1 MRTFDSR
8 HYEVL
13 GFQTVSIGGRESQGW
28 LLRTI
33 ADSRSNFTPQVIFV
47 PEGKFVDHG
56 LVYFMHADGR
66 VEDRTRREVRL
77 PERMMR

>member
-13 GFQTVSIGGRESQGW
+13 GFQTVSIGGRDTQGW

-33 ADSRSNFTPQVIFV
+33 ADGRPKFTPQVILV

-56 LVYFMHADGR
+56 RVYFMHSDGR
-66 VEDRTRREVRL
+66 VEDRTRSEVQL
-77 PERMMR
+77 PERIAR